1 MPAILGATGVRRPG
15 IAGLLPT
22 RAQSGVPGRLDGTVT
37 DPATQGIPRDGVP
50 EPPAT
55 PYADALRANAL
66 GGWTRWAIPAH
77 QDQPERHPALAALAG
92 PEVLAMDIPMF
103 TEGVDLP
110 AEGRPRPVVSRD
122 GSAGPSP
129 IPYARSLELAAE
141 AWGARRTWFLTD
153 GASQGNHAACLALR
167 WRGQQAVV
175 QRSVHTSVIDG
186 AILAGLRLEFVLPH
200 VNIALGIAHGVT
212 PADLD
217 DALTAHPGA
226 MAAYVVS
233 PSYFGAV
240 SDVSGLAEVAHR
252 HGVPLVVDEAWGS
265 HFGFHPDLPP
275 SALSCGADV
284 VVSSTH
290 KLAGSLTQSAMLHL
304 GDGRFADELE
314 PLLDRALR
322 TFQTTSP
329 SALLLGSLDVARR
342 DLILAARNG
351 GIAQSIEDAE
361 RVRSLL
367 AEGGRY
373 ADPGPAILDSPDV
386 VGIDPLHVVVDTRS
400 GGLSGYQARALLER
414 QARIHVEL
422 ATQSVIVGIV
432 GAGSWLDADY
442 IAAALHSL
450 PREDDGAGP
459 RELSL
464 PAPGARALDVRE
476 AFLSSAE
483 VVPWQEAVGRVSADS
498 LAAYPPGVPNVL
510 PGEVVTAEVV
520 QFLRET
526 ARSPYGWVRGSVDPL
541 TDHLRVVC

>member
-1 MPAILGATGVRRPG
+1 MTEPAADQRPPRG
-15 IAGLLPT
+15 GRADPT
-22 RAQSGVPGRLDGTVT
+22 KA
-37 DPATQGIPRDGVP
+37 
-50 EPPAT
+50 
-55 PYADALRANAL
+55 PYIDALRANAR

-77 QDQPERHPALAALAG
+77 QDQPDRHPALAALAG
-92 PEVLAMDIPMF
+92 PEALAMDIPMF

-110 AEGRPRPVVSRD
+110 AGDERS
-122 GSAGPSP
+122 
-129 IPYARSLELAAE
+129 PYARSLALAAE

-167 WRGQQAVV
+167 WRGQHAVV
-175 QRSVHTSVIDG
+175 QRSVHTSVVDG

-200 VNIALGIAHGVT
+200 VDIALGIAHGVT
-212 PADLD
+212 PAGLD

-226 MAAYVVS
+226 AGAYVVS

-240 SDVSGLAEVAHR
+240 SDVAGLADVAHR

-265 HFGFHPDLPP
+265 HFGFDPGLPP

-304 GDGRFADELE
+304 GDGVFADELE

-329 SALLLGSLDVARR
+329 SALLLASLD
-342 DLILAARNG
+342 AARQDLLVNAGNG
-351 GIAQSIEDAE
+351 GIARSIADAG
-361 RVRSLL
+361 RLRALL
-367 AEGGRY
+367 AGGGRY
-373 ADPGPAILDSPDV
+373 ADPGRALLGSPDV
-386 VGIDPLHVVVDTRS
+386 VGLDPLHVVVDTRS
-400 GGLSGYQARALLER
+400 GGLSGYQARTLLEQ

-432 GAGSWLDADY
+432 GAGSRLDADFV
-442 IAAALHSL
+442 AAALHAL
-450 PREDDGAGP
+450 PRGDEGP
-459 RELSL
+459 GPLALAL

-483 VVPWQEAVGRVSADS
+483 VVPWRDAVGRVSADS

-510 PGEVVTAEVV
+510 PGEVVTDEVV

-541 TDHLRVVC
+541 TDHPRVVC

>member
-1 MPAILGATGVRRPG
+1 MPAILGGTDVGRPR

-22 RAQSGVPGRLDGTVT
+22 RAQSRFRGRLDGAVT
-37 DPATQGIPRDGVP
+37 DPARQGAPGDGVP
-50 EPPAT
+50 DLPAT

-77 QDQPERHPALAALAG
+77 QDQPGRHPALAALAG
-92 PEVLAMDIPMF
+92 PELLSLDIPMF

-110 AEGRPRPVVSRD
+110 AAGEPGQASTPD
-122 GSAGPSP
+122 GSAGPSA
-129 IPYARSLELAAE
+129 IPFARSLELAAE

-167 WRGQQAVV
+167 WRGQHAVV

-212 PADLD
+212 PADLE
-217 DALTAHPGA
+217 DALASHPGA
-226 MAAYVVS
+226 AAAYVVS

-304 GDGRFADELE
+304 GEGTFADDLE

-351 GIAQSIEDAE
+351 GIAQSIEDAN
-361 RVRSLL
+361 RVRALL

-373 ADPGPAILDSPDV
+373 TDPGPAILDSPDV
-386 VGIDPLHVVVDTRS
+386 VGLDPLHVVVDTRS
-400 GGLSGYQARALLER
+400 GGLSGYQARTLLER
-414 QARIHVEL
+414 QSRIHVEL

-432 GAGSWLDADY
+432 GAGSCLDADY
-442 IAAALHSL
+442 VAAALHAL
-450 PREDDGAGP
+450 PHSDDGAGL

-476 AFLSSAE
+476 AFLSPAA
-483 VVPWQEAVGRVSADS
+483 VVPWREAVGRVSADS

-510 PGEVVTAEVV
+510 PGEVVTAEVAA
-520 QFLRET
+520 FLRDT

>member
-1 MPAILGATGVRRPG
+1 M
-15 IAGLLPT
+15 
-22 RAQSGVPGRLDGTVT
+22 S
-37 DPATQGIPRDGVP
+37 DPS
-50 EPPAT
+50 T
-55 PYADALRANAL
+55 PYADALRANAA

-77 QDQPERHPALAALAG
+77 QDQPGRHPALAALAG
-92 PEVLAMDIPMF
+92 EGALAMDIPMF

-110 AEGRPRPVVSRD
+110 GPGEP
-122 GSAGPSP
+122 GPSP
-129 IPYARSLELAAE
+129 FARSLALAAE

-167 WRGQQAVV
+167 GRGHHAVV

-200 VNIALGIAHGVT
+200 VDLGLGIAHGVT
-212 PADLD
+212 PGDLD
-217 DALTAHPGA
+217 AVLARHPGA
-226 MAAYVVS
+226 SGAYVVS

-240 SDVSGLAEVAHR
+240 SDVAGLAAVAHR
-252 HGVPLVVDEAWGS
+252 HDVPLIVDEAWGS
-265 HFGFHPDLPP
+265 HFGFHPDLPR

-304 GDGRFADELE
+304 GEGPYSDELE

-329 SALLLGSLDVARR
+329 SALLLASLDVARR
-342 DLILAARNG
+342 DLLVNAANG
-351 GIAQSIEDAE
+351 SLAQSIADAD

-367 AEGGRY
+367 VEGGRY
-373 ADPGPAILDSPDV
+373 ADPAPSILDSPDV
-386 VGIDPLHVVVDTRS
+386 VGLDPLHVVVDTSS
-400 GGLSGYQARALLER
+400 GGLSGYDARTILEA

-432 GAGSWLDADY
+432 GAGSRLDADY
-442 IAAALHSL
+442 VAKALHAL
-450 PREDDGAGP
+450 PHRAGSGSPGGREARPIALPPPGP
-459 RELSL
+459 
-464 PAPGARALDVRE
+464 RALDVRE
-476 AFLSSAE
+476 AFLAPAE
-483 VVPWQEAVGRVSADS
+483 VVPWDQAAGRVSADS

-510 PGEVVTAEVV
+510 PGEVITAEVV
-520 QFLRET
+520 DFLRET

-541 TDHLRVVC
+541 TDHLRVVR